1 MVHKNRHFL
10 PHLGLQRSSK
20 DPNLYFFVKNDL
32 YTILLLYVDDI
43 ILTGDDDATI
53 SHIKRT
59 MMDSFKMTDL
69 GDARYYLG
77 IELDY
82 TEDGIY
88 FHQKGYIEKLLDR
101 FGMINCS
108 PLLVPMNPRSK
119 LQKQTK
125 TAPVDIKTFQ
135 SLVGGLLHATITR
148 WDIQYVVGCV
158 SQYLTNP
165 QQEHLLTAKNIP
177 RYMERTLNYT
187 ILYPTIDLRN
197 LITFSDAD

>member
-101 FGMINCS
+101 FGMINCTS
-108 PLLVPMNPRSK
+108 RHKNFSK
-119 LQKQTK
+119 
-125 TAPVDIKTFQ
+125 P
-135 SLVGGLLHATITR
+135 SRRPITR
-148 WDIQYVVGCV
+148 HHNPVGHSIRSRLRISIFNQPATRTFAYCKEH
-158 SQYLTNP
+158 STLYGKNLKLHNSIPYNRFKKFDYL
-165 QQEHLLTAKNIP
+165 L
-177 RYMERTLNYT
+177 
-187 ILYPTIDLRN
+187 
-197 LITFSDAD
+197 